1 MGTYAYYTCLHD
13 FYQLHKLVHVF
24 PGGHEPLQHKE
35 LEVVIHVAANTSHHL
50 YHHINDN
57 VREYYERQ
65 HIPSKDLQLLYF

>member
-1 MGTYAYYTCLHD
+1 M
-13 FYQLHKLVHVF
+13 F

-50 YHHINDN
+50 YHDISDN
-57 VREYYERQ
+57 VHEYYMHMYERQ